1 MAYQKYMY
9 FAKIARK
16 NGDEEIAQLFEST
29 AKHETA
35 HAEGH
40 LRNLYPMAKLTTEDC
55 LRIAMEGEFF
65 EYSEMYPQYAKA
77 AQEEGA
83 EEWMIKEFQDGIEEC
98 KDHSSMFKATLDEQ
112 KLKKLSKVFK
122 GLTRVEKE
130 HYENYKRA
138 YEKSGSGVFTESDQ
152 YLDSEEK

>member
-83 EEWMIKEFQDGIEEC
+83 EEWMIKEFQDGIDNTVQGNDFTEETR
-98 KDHSSMFKATLDEQ
+98 KVEDGLMDNM
-112 KLKKLSKVFK
+112 KKLLEKV
-122 GLTRVEKE
+122 RVDLINVFVKE
-130 HYENYKRA
+130 VEF
-138 YEKSGSGVFTESDQ
+138 GQ
-152 YLDSEEK
+152 